1 MGWEIILMVL
11 PLVVILVLLL
21 LKKHMLVAGLAG
33 GVLAIVVSYILVATG
48 TLEKGL
54 LPVDVNNQVVN
65 VGIKDMLSKYLAPV
79 IYAAGAVMIARSG
92 SIKAMV
98 EGLQRLL
105 KGRTAWLAAGI
116 VIVQALATYMAGM
129 GAGNTMVIAPLMA
142 AAVGF
147 VPEVVAGMA
156 IATAVGFTTSPAST
170 ETGLAADAAKIEIGE
185 FANMML
191 PFTIIMF
198 LLGAALAFYGV
209 WRRKGEL
216 VKGTSVENEYAN
228 ATTKDLIVRTVPFF
242 VFLILVI
249 VGGKINGLLP
259 FAFFLPFINVL
270 IAAVLCFFCCKRKTS
285 EISDDLIDGSRYIL
299 TTLFG
304 VGIFLGFINLV
315 GNLGTFEALAA
326 LVGQAPEWLV
336 TALACIFAFVIAI
349 PSGAFCAGVL
359 SLILPTLSIVTG
371 LSPLAFGLIAI
382 SAGLGTQISPVQ
394 INVAALSDGFKV
406 EIFDVVKGNMKYVL
420 AAGGLITVVAFIV
433 GLF

>member
-1 MGWEIILMVL
+1 MEILLMIL
-11 PLVVILVLLL
+11 PLVVILVILL
-21 LKKHMLVAGLAG
+21 LKKHMLLAGLAG
-33 GVLAIVVSYILVATG
+33 GVVAVIVSWILVATG
-48 TLEKGL
+48 DLETGL
-54 LPVDVNNQVVN
+54 NFGDVNNYIVN

-79 IYAAGAVMIARSG
+79 VYAAGAVMIARSG

-98 EGLQRLL
+98 EALSRVL
-105 KGRTAWLAAGI
+105 KGRLSWLAAGI
-116 VIVQALATYMAGM
+116 VLVQALATYMAGM

-147 VPEVVAGMA
+147 IPEVVAGMA

-170 ETGLAADAAKIEIGE
+170 ETGYAATAAGMEIGE

-191 PFTIIMF
+191 PFTIVMF
-198 LLGAALAFYGV
+198 LLGAALAWFGV
-209 WRRKGEL
+209 WRKKGL
-216 VKGTSVENEYAN
+216 IKGTEGETNEFAN
-228 ATTKDLIVRTVPFF
+228 LPTKELLIKVIPFF
-242 VFLILVI
+242 VFLVLVI
-249 VGGKINGLLP
+249 LGGQINKLFP
-259 FAFFLPFINVL
+259 VAVFLPFINLL
-270 IAAVLCFFCCKRKTS
+270 IAAVLCFFCCKRTTTQVS
-285 EISDDLIDGSRYIL
+285 EDLIDGSRYIL

-315 GNLGTFEALAA
+315 GHLGTFERLAA
-326 LVGQAPEWLV
+326 IVGNAPEFIV
-336 TALACIFAFVIAI
+336 TLLACLFAFIIAI

-359 SLILPTLSIVTG
+359 ALILPTLSLVPG

-406 EIFDVVKGNMKYVL
+406 DIFTVVKGNMKYVL
-420 AAGGLITVVAFIV
+420 GAGALISIVAFIV